1 MGVPSTYCGDVHY
14 VLYGSNSDKW
24 GAAMSYLKWP
34 MGQACAGPIG
44 KDLFHTNAKI
54 MPPEAVHGALEG

>member
-34 MGQACAGPIG
+34 MGQAWLAP
-44 KDLFHTNAKI
+44 
-54 MPPEAVHGALEG
+54 